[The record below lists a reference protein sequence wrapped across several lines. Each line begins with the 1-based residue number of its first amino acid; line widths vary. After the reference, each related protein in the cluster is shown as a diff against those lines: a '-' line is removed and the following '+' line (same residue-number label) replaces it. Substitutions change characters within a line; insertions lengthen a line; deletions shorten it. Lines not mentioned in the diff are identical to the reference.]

1 MPPKR
6 TRAPEETPL
15 EEERPSASPEHEV
28 TLTEVLE
35 TLRVQNKEMRD
46 LIQTLHQRIGILEDE
61 RSDTPDSPARS
72 NSPACSNSRA
82 SLISSESPVTKR
94 DPKIEP
100 PDVFTG
106 KVSEFR
112 NFIAQC
118 TLTLTLCPNT
128 YPEDEDQVLFVISR
142 LRGTPL
148 TWAHEI
154 IFDKKHPLRN
164 DYSAF
169 QEALSNV
176 YADRAYK
183 MECEDK
189 IQHLK
194 QTSSAASYSQTFQ
207 ILAAPL
213 GLNKQSK
220 CLMFFGGLDDEV
232 KKAIMI
238 AGRATEF
245 QELVNQAIYFDQMFY
260 QQLRQKKRESREPQ
274 DDLYPNKK
282 RQTYR
287 TSDRTPVHAT
297 PSSTPL
303 TGTTRFR
310 VPDTTSHFRPPLT
323 EEEKA
328 YRRQHNLC
336 LYCGD
341 PEHAVNDCPQV
352 EKKNNPNKP
361 SVSNVNN
368 SNVNYS
374 KPHSPL
380 LYPVPTRPSSAP
392 IRPSSAPPRSENWQS
407 QPPQM

>member
-6 TRAPEETPL
+6 TRAAEENPL
-15 EEERPSASPEHEV
+15 EEERPSATPATPEREL

-35 TLRVQNKEMRD
+35 TLSAQNKEMRD
-46 LIQTLHQRIGILEDE
+46 LIHTLHQRIETLEDE
-61 RSDTPDSPARS
+61 RTSSSSP
-72 NSPACSNSRA
+72 SPSRSNSRA
-82 SLISSESPVTKR
+82 SSIASESPVKKR
-94 DPKIEP
+94 DPKVEP

-128 YPEDEDQVLFVISR
+128 YPDDEDRVLFVISR

-194 QTSSAASYSQTFQ
+194 QTGSAASYAQTFQ

-220 CLMFFGGLDDEV
+220 CLMFFGGLHDEV

-238 AGRATEF
+238 AGRDTEF

-260 QQLRQKKRESREPQ
+260 QQRKRESRESQ
-274 DDLYPNKK
+274 DDPSYPNKK

-303 TGTTRFR
+303 TGTTQFR
-310 VPDTTSHFRPPLT
+310 APDTTSHFRPPLT
-323 EEEKA
+323 EDEKT
-328 YRRQHNLC
+328 RRRKYNLC
-336 LYCGD
+336 RYCGD
-341 PEHAVNDCPQV
+341 PEHAVENCPQA

-361 SVSNVNN
+361 SVSNVN
-368 SNVNYS
+368 YS
-374 KPHSPL
+374 KPHSSL
-380 LYPVPTRPSSAP
+380 LYPVPIRPSSAP
-392 IRPSSAPPRSENWQS
+392 LRPSSAPPRSENWQS
-407 QPPQM
+407 QPPRM

>member
-6 TRAPEETPL
+6 TRVTDETPL
-15 EEERPSASPEHEV
+15 EGEERPSATPEQEV
-28 TLTEVLE
+28 TLTDVLE

-46 LIQTLHQRIGILEDE
+46 LIQTLHQRIEILEDE
-61 RSDTPDSPARS
+61 RSNTPARS
-72 NSPACSNSRA
+72 NSPAPPDSPTPSV
-82 SLISSESPVTKR
+82 SSESPVTKR

-118 TLTLTLCPNT
+118 TLTLTLCPIT
-128 YPEDEDQVLFVISR
+128 YPEDQDRVLFVISR

-148 TWAHEI
+148 NWAHEI
-154 IFDKKHPLRN
+154 IFDKNHPLRN

-169 QEALSNV
+169 QEALSNI

-183 MECEDK
+183 MDCEDK

-194 QTSSAASYSQTFQ
+194 QTGSAASYSQTFQ
-207 ILAAPL
+207 TLAAPL

-220 CLMFFGGLDDEV
+220 CLMFFGGLENEV

-238 AGRATEF
+238 AGRAAEF

-274 DDLYPNKK
+274 DDSSYPNKK
-282 RQTYR
+282 HQTYHTSDR
-287 TSDRTPVHAT
+287 TSDRAPVHAT

-310 VPDTTSHFRPPLT
+310 APDTTSHFRPPLT
-323 EEEKA
+323 EKEKA
-328 YRRQHNLC
+328 HRRLHNLC
-336 LYCGD
+336 RYCGD
-341 PEHAVNDCPQV
+341 PAHAVETCPQV

-361 SVSNVNN
+361 SVSNVN
-368 SNVNYS
+368 YS

-380 LYPVPTRPSSAP
+380 LYPVPIRPSSAP
-392 IRPSSAPPRSENWQS
+392 IRTSSAPPRSENWQS
-407 QPPQM
+407 QPPRM